1 MLVHT
6 LAGSNSLR
14 LCSVVSKGQCFKQ
27 LLVKVWWPCL
37 PYVGRGGPGS
47 SSSHSSSSAKHC
59 PFETTEQS
67 RKELE
72 PARVHTSTHRQRS
85 SLTTNLLLHLRLTTQ
100 SSDMGLQG
108 IQPEGSFFAATAPI
122 TTCGTTLQMVFFLL
136 RSFVLVLQTL
146 SLTTTQRDL
155 LRFLG

>member
-37 PYVGRGGPGS
+37 PYIGLGGPGS

-108 IQPEGSFFAATAPI
+108 IQPEGSLFAATAPI

-146 SLTTTQRDL
+146 SLTTCR
-155 LRFLG
+155 RRLG

>member
-27 LLVKVWWPCL
+27 LRVKVWWPCL
-37 PYVGRGGPGS
+37 PYIGRGGPGS

-85 SLTTNLLLHLRLTTQ
+85 SLTTNLLLHLRLTQ

-108 IQPEGSFFAATAPI
+108 IQPEGSLFAAAPI

-146 SLTTTQRDL
+146 SLTTTRRL
-155 LRFLG
+155 KLG